1 MTYGVRR
8 VTNDRAVSGMRA
20 SAPARIVSLM
30 MGVWFL
36 SSFFGNFL
44 SGYLGTF
51 WEQMPKENFFLLMF
65 ALSFATGLAFFAL
78 LKPLKKAIGHG
89 EQSSADV

>member
-1 MTYGVRR
+1 
-8 VTNDRAVSGMRA
+8 VTKI
-20 SAPARIVSLM
+20 APARIVSMM

-51 WEQMPKENFFLLMF
+51 WGKMPKENFFLLMF
-65 ALSFATGLAFFAL
+65 TLSFAAGMAFFAL
-78 LKPLKKAIGHG
+78 LRPLKKAIRYGK
-89 EQSSADV
+89 